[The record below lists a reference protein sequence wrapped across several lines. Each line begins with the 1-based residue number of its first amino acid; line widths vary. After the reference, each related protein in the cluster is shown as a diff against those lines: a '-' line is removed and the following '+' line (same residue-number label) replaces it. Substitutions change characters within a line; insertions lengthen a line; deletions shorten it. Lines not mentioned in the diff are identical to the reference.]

1 MTQTN
6 RSQGITKLTI
16 GEWLSENAHYRI
28 PMYQRRYAWGASEV
42 EQLLHDL
49 LNCPQDK
56 PYGLLEKP
64 QSPKIGTRK
73 INDLRGRFR
82 QKRGF
87 SRRPYYIGSL
97 VVFKNKAENG
107 EPISYEVIDGQQRL
121 TTLLLIAAY
130 FKLEGASANRLKFE
144 NRPKSQSTL
153 EALFTANASAVFD
166 DAESAA
172 ALRGNFDVIKHF
184 FEREGYKDKGQ
195 HLADFLCKKVVIMR
209 IEVPPHTDVAHYFE
223 IMNNRGEQLEM
234 HEIVKAR
241 LLSALQDDAPA
252 RACLN
257 QVWEA
262 CANMNQYVHF
272 GFASEKR
279 TQLFGDRYQDF
290 LPVDE
295 AALID
300 LLGDGQSTTQ
310 KGDKLREII
319 AQSHATGSQ
328 KDKATDDK
336 PDRFQSIV
344 NFPNFLL
351 LALVLATH
359 AGQGKISE
367 STLDD
372 KKLLTSFNTLL
383 LEGEDGTSKLDNIK
397 KFTLTLLRCRF
408 LLDQF
413 VIKRAL
419 DDEDV
424 LTLKRLTRSND
435 KAAQIK
441 AFPEANDDRLHINRQ
456 IQMLQAAFH
465 VSHPRQA
472 YKYWLLGTLHWLN
485 KQVAAGKQI
494 QGAEFLNYLESL
506 AAAFMRDRHLVP
518 KDERI
523 PYTEIIFSHAGQ
535 AQSPLSQDIAS
546 RLTYPNIDNIF
557 VFNYLD
563 YLLWQ
568 ENRQQAS
575 SDPKISHFEFKM
587 RGAIEHY
594 FPQKRADEWGNT
606 PEGERKIDAFGNLSL
621 IAHAKNT
628 RLSDHSPSEKK
639 RLSGHPEKVPDSIKQ
654 HLMMNELKNN
664 NEADWNPITMKA
676 HEDTMIQ
683 LLRNKLSAQ
692 TASTAQAQEK
702 N

>member
-6 RSQGITKLTI
+6 RSQGITELTI
-16 GEWLSENAHYRI
+16 GDWLKETACYRI
-28 PMYQRRYAWGASEV
+28 PMYQRRYAWGATEV

-49 LNCPQDK
+49 MNYPQDK
-56 PYGLLEKP
+56 
-64 QSPKIGTRK
+64 
-73 INDLRGRFR
+73 
-82 QKRGF
+82 
-87 SRRPYYIGSL
+87 PYYIGSL
-97 VVFKNKAENG
+97 VVFKDAGENST
-107 EPISYEVIDGQQRL
+107 PISYEVIDGQQRL
-121 TTLLLIAAY
+121 TTLLLMAAY
-130 FKLEGASANRLKFE
+130 FKLDGASASRLQFE

-153 EALFTANASAVFD
+153 GALFSANADTALD

-172 ALRGNFDVIKHF
+172 ALHGNFDVIKRF
-184 FEREGYKDKGQ
+184 FERKDYKDKGQ

-241 LLSALQDDAPA
+241 LLSALEHDAPA
-252 RACLN
+252 SACLN

-290 LPVDE
+290 LPANE
-295 AALID
+295 ITLIQ
-300 LLGDGQSTTQ
+300 LLGDGQSTAKAGGT
-310 KGDKLREII
+310 LREII
-319 AQSHATGSQ
+319 AQSHATGPQ
-328 KDKATDDK
+328 KDKAPDNK

-351 LALVLATH
+351 LVLATH

-372 KKLLTSFNTLL
+372 KKLLASFGNLL
-383 LEGEDGTSKLDNIK
+383 LVGEDGTSKVDNIK

-419 DDEDV
+419 DDEDA
-424 LTLKRLTRSND
+424 LTLNRLTRSND
-435 KAAQIK
+435 KAAPIK
-441 AFPEANDDRLHINRQ
+441 AFSGADDINRQ

-485 KQVAAGKQI
+485 KQAVSGKPI
-494 QGAEFLNYLESL
+494 RGSDFLSHLESL
-506 AAAFMRDRHLVP
+506 AAAFMRDRHLASNKEAP
-518 KDERI
+518 ISYLD
-523 PYTEIIFSHAGQ
+523 IIFSHAGQ
-535 AQSPLSQDIAS
+535 AQSPLRQDIAS
-546 RLTYPNIDNIF
+546 HLTYPNIDNIF

-621 IAHAKNT
+621 IAHAKNS

-676 HEDTMIQ
+676 HEDAMIQ

-692 TASTAQAQEK
+692 IASTSQAQDK

>member
-49 LNCPQDK
+49 LNCSQDK
-56 PYGLLEKP
+56 
-64 QSPKIGTRK
+64 
-73 INDLRGRFR
+73 
-82 QKRGF
+82 
-87 SRRPYYIGSL
+87 PYYIGSL

-130 FKLEGASANRLKFE
+130 FKLEGASANRLQFE

-172 ALRGNFDVIKHF
+172 ALRGNFDVIKRF
-184 FEREGYKDKGQ
+184 FERKDYKDKGQ

-241 LLSALQDDAPA
+241 LLSALKRDAPA
-252 RACLN
+252 SACLN
-257 QVWEA
+257 QIWEA

-290 LPVDE
+290 LPADE

-300 LLGDGQSTTQ
+300 LLGDGQSTAKAGGT
-310 KGDKLREII
+310 LREII
-319 AQSHATGSQ
+319 AQSHATGPQ
-328 KDKATDDK
+328 KDKAPDDK

-351 LALVLATH
+351 LVLATH

-372 KKLLTSFNTLL
+372 KKLLASFKTLL
-383 LEGEDGTSKLDNIK
+383 LEGKDETSKVDNIK

-419 DDEDV
+419 DDEDA
-424 LTLKRLTRSND
+424 LTLNRLTRSND
-435 KAAQIK
+435 KAAPIK
-441 AFPEANDDRLHINRQ
+441 AFSGPDDINRQ

-494 QGAEFLNYLESL
+494 QGAEFLNHLESL

-518 KDERI
+518 KDGKRI

-535 AQSPLSQDIAS
+535 AQSPLSQNIAS

-621 IAHAKNT
+621 IAHAKNL

-676 HEDTMIQ
+676 HEDAMIQ

-692 TASTAQAQEK
+692 TASTAQAHEK

>member
-56 PYGLLEKP
+56 PY
-64 QSPKIGTRK
+64 
-73 INDLRGRFR
+73 
-82 QKRGF
+82 
-87 SRRPYYIGSL
+87 YIGSL

-130 FKLEGASANRLKFE
+130 FKLEGASANRLQFE

-153 EALFTANASAVFD
+153 EALFTANAAAVFD

-184 FEREGYKDKGQ
+184 FEREDYKDKGQ
-195 HLADFLCKKVVIMR
+195 HLADFLCKKVVVMR

-241 LLSALQDDAPA
+241 LLSALQHDAPA

-290 LPVDE
+290 LPADE

-300 LLGDGQSTTQ
+300 LLGDGQSTAEAGGT
-310 KGDKLREII
+310 LREII
-319 AQSHATGSQ
+319 AQSHVTGPQ
-328 KDKATDDK
+328 KDKAPDDK

-351 LALVLATH
+351 LVLVLATH
-359 AGQGKISE
+359 AGQGEISE

-372 KKLLTSFNTLL
+372 KKLLDSFKTLLL
-383 LEGEDGTSKLDNIK
+383 LEGEDETSKVDNIK

-435 KAAQIK
+435 KAAPIK
-441 AFPEANDDRLHINRQ
+441 AFSGPDDINRQ

-485 KQVAAGKQI
+485 KQAAAGKQI
-494 QGAEFLNYLESL
+494 QGAEFLNHLESL

-518 KDERI
+518 KDERK

-575 SDPKISHFEFKM
+575 PDPKISHFEFKM

-606 PEGERKIDAFGNLSL
+606 PEGERKIDSFGNLSL
-621 IAHAKNT
+621 IAHAKNS

-692 TASTAQAQEK
+692 TASTAQAHEK

>member
-6 RSQGITKLTI
+6 RSQGITELTI
-16 GEWLSENAHYRI
+16 GDWLKETACYRI
-28 PMYQRRYAWGASEV
+28 PMYQRRYAWGATEV

-49 LNCPQDK
+49 MNYPQDK
-56 PYGLLEKP
+56 
-64 QSPKIGTRK
+64 
-73 INDLRGRFR
+73 
-82 QKRGF
+82 
-87 SRRPYYIGSL
+87 PYYIGSL
-97 VVFKNKAENG
+97 VVFKDAGENST
-107 EPISYEVIDGQQRL
+107 PISYEVIDGQQRL
-121 TTLLLIAAY
+121 TTLLLMAAY
-130 FKLEGASANRLKFE
+130 FKLDGASASRLQFE

-153 EALFTANASAVFD
+153 GALFSANADTALD

-172 ALRGNFDVIKHF
+172 ALHGNFDVIKRF
-184 FEREGYKDKGQ
+184 FERKDYKDKGQ
-195 HLADFLCKKVVIMR
+195 HLADFLRKKVVIMR

-241 LLSALQDDAPA
+241 LLSALKDDPA
-252 RACLN
+252 ARSALN
-257 QVWEA
+257 QVWNA

-279 TQLFGDRYQDF
+279 TQLFGDRYQNF
-290 LPVDE
+290 LPADE
-295 AALID
+295 AALIQ
-300 LLGDGQSTTQ
+300 LLGDDSIPHSEGGT
-310 KGDKLREII
+310 LREII
-319 AQSHATGSQ
+319 AQSHTAQPQ
-328 KDKATDDK
+328 KGNTSDDK

-344 NFPNFLL
+344 NFSNFLL
-351 LALVLATH
+351 EVLAIH
-359 AGQGKISE
+359 AAGQASISE

-372 KKLLTSFNTLL
+372 KKLLANFGNQLL
-383 LEGEDGTSKLDNIK
+383 TEADGKNKVDNIK

-413 VIKRAL
+413 VIKRAQ

-441 AFPEANDDRLHINRQ
+441 AFPEANDDKLHINRQ

-485 KQVAAGKQI
+485 KQAVSGKPI
-494 QGAEFLNYLESL
+494 RGSEFLSHLESL
-506 AAAFMRDRHLVP
+506 AAAFMRDRHLVAEQLSYL
-518 KDERI
+518 K
-523 PYTEIIFSHAGQ
+523 IIFNNAGQ

-546 RLTYPNIDNIF
+546 RLAYPNIDNIF

-621 IAHAKNT
+621 IAHAKNS

-676 HEDTMIQ
+676 HEDAMIQ

-692 TASTAQAQEK
+692 IASTSQAQEK